1 MVGRFMN
8 KELVG
13 MWKVRLRKITT
24 PISVWG
30 YRRKSRKNSIRIA
43 RQSITFCPIPLESI
57 IK

>member
-1 MVGRFMN
+1 
-8 KELVG
+8 

-24 PISVWG
+24 PVFVSG

-43 RQSITFCPIPLESI
+43 RQSITVFVRIPLESI